1 MREARTVVKQLA
13 RRTFR
18 WVRGH
23 TLQVVCAIAVT
34 VLFFPRPAQSQLFSP
49 CCVILATGLGTINST
64 LNSVIGGGLASI
76 QKIEQDISAFEQ
88 TVVWPVAAIQ
98 NARNLI
104 ASLIGTYQNLKNVF
118 NIRIASAT
126 LPQTRQLEQILLSR
140 SSTSINAVAPNYTA
154 VYGAV
159 PPVGQ
164 APDALRNVIDLND
177 AVAQEGFK
185 RSIAADETA
194 DLAWAAADQIEQQVA
209 NQAPGTVGMVES
221 EAQVWQ
227 VRVAAQTQLTLSQ
240 LLRVTSARVANSSN
254 RLKTSTTDANQMGRD
269 TLQSL
274 P

>member
-1 MREARTVVKQLA
+1 MLKQFA
-13 RRTFR
+13 RRTLR
-18 WVRGH
+18 WIHGH
-23 TLQVVCAIAVT
+23 MLQVVCVIAVT

-49 CCVILATGLGTINST
+49 CCAILATGLGTINST
-64 LNSVIGGGLASI
+64 MNSVIGGGLSSI

-88 TVVWPVAAIQ
+88 TIVWPLAAIQ

-104 ASLIGTYQNLKNVF
+104 ASLIATYLNLKNLF

-126 LPQTRQLEQILLSR
+126 LPQTQQLEQILLSR
-140 SSTSINAVAPNYTA
+140 SSTNINAVPPNYTA

-164 APDALRNVIDLND
+164 APDALRNVIDVND

-194 DLAWAAADQIEQQVA
+194 DLAWVAADQIEQEIA

-254 RLKTSTTDANQMGRD
+254 KLKMSTGDANQIGQD